1 MSKNDE
7 KHTQALQG
15 EALLKLMK
23 YIDSEKERMNKQREK
38 FLDERDYKSFMKW
51 EKGITEFTLEA
62 VIPRDHLSFGKDKKV
77 FRITVGGELFDWSV
91 NPLSPMYRDLLD
103 RLAVAPVVMRL
114 QRMGDGLQTR
124 YELV

>member
-1 MSKNDE
+1 MSN
-7 KHTQALQG
+7 G
-15 EALLKLMK
+15 LKDLKK
-23 YIDSEKERMNKQREK
+23 YIEAEKARMEEERSKY
-38 FLDERDYKSFMKW
+38 LDEQDYKTFMKW

-77 FRITVGGELFDWSV
+77 FRITVDGELFDWSV

-103 RLAVAPVVMRL
+103 ALAKAPVVMRL
-114 QRMGDGLQTR
+114 QRMGDSLQTR